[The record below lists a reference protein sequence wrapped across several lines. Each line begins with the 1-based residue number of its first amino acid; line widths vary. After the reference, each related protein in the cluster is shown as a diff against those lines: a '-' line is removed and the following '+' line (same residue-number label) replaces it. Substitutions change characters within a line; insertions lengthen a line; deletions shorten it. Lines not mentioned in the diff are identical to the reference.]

1 MENQAVEQMGLAPDA
16 LAGQVAVVTGG
27 GQGIGRQVA
36 FALARLGARIV
47 VAEMSPAGQKTEH
60 VIQGS
65 GGEALFF
72 RTDVSREAD
81 VVRLARRTTDMFGP
95 VDILINSACVWS
107 VSSVLSLETAAW
119 DRVVAVNM
127 RGTFLTC
134 KALLPQML
142 TRGRG
147 TIVNVVSAET
157 TPFLSAY
164 VASQSGIAGFS
175 QSLAAEVGPE
185 GVRVVA
191 FAPGVVD
198 TPGLRETVHDL
209 APHLDMRPGELLRQ
223 AMSAGQ
229 VAAAMVY
236 LVAALADEYHGQQVD
251 AQTVLARAGVATG
264 PKLRMETD
272 APSARPQ
279 AEPVA
284 GRSEALQQAVALSER
299 LEAVLAETQAE
310 LGQLPDFMRLLA
322 QDGFEGKAGQC
333 IEVWSCTAAELT
345 DRLKSLATA
354 DSTAAVAF
362 SADYPRLRPLFEGLV
377 RYYNEALAEPACFTT
392 NTDSVVRGKDMMH
405 ERESVVRSLL
415 QALDIVSLHIST

>member
-27 GQGIGRQVA
+27 GQGIGREVA
-36 FALARLGARIV
+36 FALARLGARVV
-47 VAEMSPAGQKTEH
+47 VAEISPAGQKTER

-72 RTDVSREAD
+72 RTDVSRETD
-81 VVRLARRTTDMFGP
+81 VARLARCTMDMFGP
-95 VDILINSACVWS
+95 ADILINNACVWS

-198 TPGLRETVHDL
+198 TPGLRETAHDL

-223 AMSAGQ
+223 AMPASRI
-229 VAAAMVY
+229 AAAMVY
-236 LVAALADEYHGQQVD
+236 LVVALADEYHGRQVD

-264 PKLRMETD
+264 PALRAETGTP
-272 APSARPQ
+272 AIRA
-279 AEPVA
+279 VA
-284 GRSEALQQAVALSER
+284 ATDRDEAIQQAVMLSER

-310 LGQLPDFMRLLA
+310 LGRLPDFMRLLA

-333 IEVWSCTAAELT
+333 IEVWSRTAAELT
-345 DRLKSLATA
+345 DRLQRVATA

-392 NTDSVVRGKDMMH
+392 DTDSVVRGKDTMH

-415 QALDIVSLHIST
+415 QALDAVSQVHLD